1 MKKNILI
8 LILLFSAVEINSQQF
23 GTNNNS
29 STLPLN
35 AALSVT
41 VGGDFVVTGT
51 FPAMLNERVDQFITR
66 IFNNA
71 SENILSNVNSSEE
84 MKKKEEELAR
94 YSFRNILLKRL
105 NGENIILDLARFRM
119 DGDFKNNPYLMNDD
133 VLIFPSIDIKRNSI
147 TVSGAVNR
155 PGRYHFIEGDELKD
169 AIFFAHGINKGFQ
182 NVNRVEITRLNDD
195 GTIKELFNINIDDN
209 FLLKA
214 GDQIR
219 VVADYAYEKEFKVLI
234 LGETNFNGII
244 PIAKSGTKLK
254 SVIERSGGFT
264 KDAWLTHAKV
274 LRGVNYSFVI
284 ERIYGFDLDEYRD
297 FFSTYPIDVVSKYE
311 FQQMFRMSNIVE
323 EDTAYFMLENELRML
338 SSGVIIDFADLWNEN
353 SESGNFELLDGDII
367 IVPRREN
374 TINVLGQVSHPGKI
388 KFEEGKDIYY
398 YIKEAGGVGEY
409 AVDDIMVI
417 KGKSREWINPQK
429 NNIKLEP
436 GDFIWVP
443 RTPAR
448 SFNYYVGVVANYLS
462 IVGSAAT
469 IILLLL
475 QFNK

>member
-8 LILLFSAVEINSQQF
+8 LIFLFSFVGIYSQPT

-29 STLPLN
+29 ANFPLN

-41 VGGDFVVTGT
+41 IGGDFVVTGT
-51 FPAMLNERVDQFITR
+51 FPAMLNERADQFVTR
-66 IFNNA
+66 IFNTA
-71 SENILSNVNSSEE
+71 KENIFSNAASPEE
-84 MKKKEEELAR
+84 TKKREEELSR

-105 NGENIILDLARFRM
+105 NGESLLLDLTRFRL

-133 VLIFPSIDIKRNSI
+133 VLIFSSIDIKRNSY

-155 PGRYHFIEGDELKD
+155 PGRFHFIEGDQLQD
-169 AIFFAHGINKGFQ
+169 AIFFAHGINKGFP
-182 NVNRVEITRLNDD
+182 NVNDVEITRLNAD
-195 GTIKELFNINIDDN
+195 GSIKEIFNIKINDKF
-209 FLLKA
+209 FLNA

-219 VVADYAYEKEFKVLI
+219 VIANYAYEKDFKVLI
-234 LGETNFNGII
+234 LGETNFNGIM

-254 SVIERSGGFT
+254 NIIERSGGFT

-284 ERIYGFDLDEYRD
+284 ERIYGFDLDDYRD

-311 FQQMFRMSNIVE
+311 YQQMFRMSNIVD
-323 EDTAYFMLENELRML
+323 EDTSYFMLENELRML

-367 IVPRREN
+367 IVPRIDN
-374 TINVLGQVSHPGKI
+374 TINILGQVSHPGKI

-429 NNIKLEP
+429 SNIKLEP